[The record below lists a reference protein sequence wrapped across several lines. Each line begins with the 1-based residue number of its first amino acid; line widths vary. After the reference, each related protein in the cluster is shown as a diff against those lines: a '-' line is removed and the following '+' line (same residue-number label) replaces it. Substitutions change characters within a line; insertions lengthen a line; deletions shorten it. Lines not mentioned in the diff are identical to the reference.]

1 MERGNLTK
9 SSVLDGKAKRARSYK
24 KFCARI
30 HDQKQITDSSHPAF
44 CVACMFEG
52 LVHEHLANCC
62 WDVVAYHLVELGFE
76 RSRGVFLCPMGMVL
90 SPRDVQHWFCSEESA
105 DLFEGK
111 GQRQPGVR
119 KAL

>member
-1 MERGNLTK
+1 LTK
-9 SSVLDGKAKRARSYK
+9 SSVLDGKAKRARSYQ

-52 LVHEHLANCC
+52 LVHEQLANCC

-76 RSRGVFLCPMGMVL
+76 RSRGVFLCPMGMVSSRCAAL
-90 SPRDVQHWFCSEESA
+90 VLFRRKRGLIWRERSKATRCEES
-105 DLFEGK
+105 F
-111 GQRQPGVR
+111 V
-119 KAL
+119 